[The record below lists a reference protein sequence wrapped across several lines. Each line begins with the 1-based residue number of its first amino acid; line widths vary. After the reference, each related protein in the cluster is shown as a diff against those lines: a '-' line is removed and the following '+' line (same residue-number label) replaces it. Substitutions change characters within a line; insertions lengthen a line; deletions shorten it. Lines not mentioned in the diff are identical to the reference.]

1 MPLLVNHVKKYDVT
15 EFENVLV
22 PLTNAQRQPSVIAAH
37 GERLGTMNGAT
48 VDDDG
53 IESSDQYSAFT
64 IEGFRAEID
73 NDITASGHDTVYD
86 RRRLAFNTTLFIAGV
101 CGLAIGGGNT
111 WVGTCGLFAALGV
124 GIGGNLPVDCTLF
137 LEFLPFESGNLLT
150 MLPFLLSRGRQA
162 EAVATVHGIAFK
174 NNRKTWLTVD
184 ILNAIGGDLA
194 IVADT
199 KMSTGEILKSQLKK
213 FSTDRIA
220 PPFATRRLSVMIK
233 HYLEIAGKNIASTAT
248 RIVYRNYATTSV
260 IGVPGSMVA

>member
-86 RRRLAFNTTLFIAGV
+86 RMF
-101 CGLAIGGGNT
+101 
-111 WVGTCGLFAALGV
+111 
-124 GIGGNLPVDCTLF
+124 
-137 LEFLPFESGNLLT
+137 
-150 MLPFLLSRGRQA
+150 
-162 EAVATVHGIAFK
+162 HGIFLYAYYFCVQW
-174 NNRKTWLTVD
+174 R
-184 ILNAIGGDLA
+184 
-194 IVADT
+194 
-199 KMSTGEILKSQLKK
+199 
-213 FSTDRIA
+213 
-220 PPFATRRLSVMIK
+220 TRCGPVEPRMQC
-233 HYLEIAGKNIASTAT
+233 
-248 RIVYRNYATTSV
+248 
-260 IGVPGSMVA
+260 